1 MNDWITA
8 IILILSAPFMLLA
21 AIGMLRMPDLYTR
34 MSVATKA
41 ATLGAGGL
49 LLAVAVN
56 FSDLAH
62 TTRAILAIVFLFM
75 TQPVAAHMI
84 SRAGYFHG
92 TPLWEHSVIDE
103 LSGNYDPDTHELSS
117 KPVEERLKS
126 QSALSERLDAD
137 V

>member
-1 MNDWITA
+1 VNDWITA

-21 AIGMLRMPDLYTR
+21 AIGMIRMPDLYTR

-56 FSDLAH
+56 FGDLAH
-62 TTRAILAIVFLFM
+62 TTRALLAITFLFL

-92 TPLWEHSVIDE
+92 VPLWEHSVIDE
-103 LSGNYDPDTHELSS
+103 LSGAYDPVTHELSS
-117 KPVEERLKS
+117 KPIEGKTHIKS
-126 QSALSERLDAD
+126 LNDTPE